1 MRKYGVVKVTEEENT
16 EKSSSTKEDK
26 IEKVCETYDKA
37 KNYSHDNPG
46 KTILIALGI
55 GVGIGL
61 LLGGSTHRTRTG
73 RLAQPVVHAL
83 SDIALAFFR

>member
-37 KNYSHDNPG
+37 KNYSQDNPG
-46 KTILIALGI
+46 KTILILK
-55 GVGIGL
+55 
-61 LLGGSTHRTRTG
+61 
-73 RLAQPVVHAL
+73 
-83 SDIALAFFR
+83 